1 MEVGEIVPAGVHG
14 WTRLVAVVFDSEIV
28 EQVRLDVCVV
38 VLLCYAPDGLFILQN
53 QAMR

>member
-14 WTRLVAVVFDSEIV
+14 WKRLVAVVFDSEIV

-38 VLLCYAPDGLFILQN
+38 VLLFCAPDGLILQN
-53 QAMR
+53 QAMQ